1 MKSPACFGRGPLY
14 GCRAKE
20 DSQSDDELPIPRAL
34 VDLPP
39 VRCSDDDEVLNAEE
53 AQKRWA
59 QTEKYAAD
67 LRKASSASPPKMR
80 AKYTSRCFKMLVVS
94 LGFHPTSSKCRG
106 IFSTRKSCLLCIL
119 QTMQCIVTDNKS
131 HLLLCQHKHICD
143 MLCRLALQGLARQ
156 PSFRIWHLPMA
167 HRMTVRL
174 HSSQAIECFFSD
186 SWHLGCQSA
195 IRVCA

>member
-1 MKSPACFGRGPLY
+1 MRGCACPLMRGPSVSIVGVTNIARCKAVTVQSLACIVESPACLGRGPLY
-14 GCRAKE
+14 GCRANT

-94 LGFHPTSSKCRG
+94 LESHSTSSTCLG
-106 IFSTRKSCLLCIL
+106 IFSPRVSCLLHIL
-119 QTMQCIVTDNKS
+119 ETM
-131 HLLLCQHKHICD
+131 H
-143 MLCRLALQGLARQ
+143 
-156 PSFRIWHLPMA
+156 WHY
-167 HRMTVRL
+167 R
-174 HSSQAIECFFSD
+174 
-186 SWHLGCQSA
+186 
-195 IRVCA
+195 